1 MAANPVEAKPLL
13 RDESSDSGSGSDSEN
28 DTPTTTTTTTT
39 TTPTTVEWLA
49 TGRSRRST
57 AGNRMKSMLANEE
70 PDSDLELL
78 FAEDDN
84 DEGFTDVGD
93 AGSDVQMDSSSD
105 DEDEQNR
112 GDDFE
117 GEKELEKQARERKL
131 ASRKRKAEEAIPAK
145 FRKKVRID
153 QAAAVTVT
161 AAAAAAAAASAPR
174 PKKKSERTSWLPSPA
189 DMPIRASL
197 RQTTMLSKEQLHQQ
211 MKERETKR
219 LRQLA
224 VMEKK
229 AKKLAASKKPPM
241 TQAERLAEAASV
253 EKRNAKSLNR
263 WEEAEKAREEERL
276 AKLAALNNRTLKGP
290 VVTYWSGIGKWEN
303 HLKHVGRVAEEE
315 KAPRK
320 KREKKDKGD
329 KTKGKEKDE
338 KEPKKEGG
346 STAGTASTSVPPPS
360 TSPDGQ
366 AEAKPGAPL
375 ASPAPA
381 DTENPQQNGV
391 PNPPSPTATAPSEA
405 TPIVKEEDRP
415 RVMAPPPIPPPP
427 TVSPA
432 PSRPDGQP
440 RLMMA
445 PPSIPPPPALGSS
458 SPMAPPPIPPPL
470 PKTSPPVLA
479 APVLALPVLAPPLG
493 GIHLVQHTTQPK
505 SNVLA
510 PPNTTQHKSPL
521 SMPAPPPPPSARP
534 PPPPSAPLQ
543 PTTQPTQ
550 PPAPPKSAPP
560 PMAAPSP
567 PPAPAA
573 PPAPE
578 EPPPSEVARN
588 AFILRNFDE
597 ELVRDKTV
605 QTQIL
610 FGRRMDRL
618 GKPTPRPVCVIT
630 AHPARYRDPE
640 TGLPY
645 SSAHAY
651 REIQRLRRGEYKW
664 SSLLGA
670 WVGTCTYAARGV
682 PERFLK
688 GGGKSKEPSKSK
700 GVEVGVEPKEAD
712 ANTVA
717 EATESQEAPSM
728 DKATTPAQEGA
739 VEQPPTGSEGATVPS
754 PSPSP
759 SAPQTMVQ
767 QTQTQQQPQP
777 PVEAQKQ
784 DQGAKPD
791 AAEPAEQPGVAPVPT
806 VV

>member
-1 MAANPVEAKPLL
+1 MAATANEPKPSS
-13 RDESSDSGSGSDSEN
+13 RDGSSDSGSGSDSEN
-28 DTPTTTTTTTT
+28 DTPTTTT
-39 TTPTTVEWLA
+39 PTTVEWLA
-49 TGRSRRST
+49 TGRSKRST

-84 DEGFTDVGD
+84 DEGFTDVDD

-105 DEDEQNR
+105 DEDEQNH

-117 GEKELEKQARERKL
+117 GEKELEKQARDKKL
-131 ASRKRKAEEAIPAK
+131 ASRKRKAQDAIPAK

-153 QAAAVTVT
+153 QAAAP
-161 AAAAAAAAASAPR
+161 APR

-211 MKERETKR
+211 MKEREAKR
-219 LRQLA
+219 LKQLA

-229 AKKLAASKKPPM
+229 AKKLEAMKKPPM
-241 TQAERLAEAASV
+241 TQAERLAEAALV

-290 VVTYWSGIGKWEN
+290 VVTYWSGIGEWEN
-303 HLKHVGRVAEEE
+303 HLKHVGKVAEEE

-329 KTKGKEKDE
+329 KAKGKEKDE
-338 KEPKKEGG
+338 KESKKEEDSATG
-346 STAGTASTSVPPPS
+346 AASTSLPPS
-360 TSPDGQ
+360 TTPEGQ
-366 AEAKPGAPL
+366 AGAKSGAL
-375 ASPAPA
+375 SASPAPA
-381 DTENPQQNGV
+381 DPEISQPNGT
-391 PNPPSPTATAPSEA
+391 PKPPSPAATASSEA
-405 TPIVKEEDRP
+405 MPVVKEEDRP

-427 TVSPA
+427 AVSPA
-432 PSRPDGQP
+432 PPRPEDKP
-440 RLMMA
+440 RLMA
-445 PPSIPPPPALGSS
+445 PPSIPPPPSLGSS
-458 SPMAPPPIPPPL
+458 LMAPPPIPPP

-479 APVLALPVLAPPLG
+479 APVLAPPVLAPPLG

-534 PPPPSAPLQ
+534 PPHALAPPQPLQ
-543 PTTQPTQ
+543 PLQSSQPTQ
-550 PPAPPKSAPP
+550 PPALPKPAPP
-560 PMAAPSP
+560 TVAPSP
-567 PPAPAA
+567 PPSA
-573 PPAPE
+573 PPVPPARE

-597 ELVRDKTV
+597 ELIRDKTV

-618 GKPTPRPVCVIT
+618 AKPAPRPVCVIT

-645 SSAHAY
+645 FNAYAY

-688 GGGKSKEPSKSK
+688 GGKPKEPKT
-700 GVEVGVEPKEAD
+700 KEAEVEKKE
-712 ANTVA
+712 AGNTTVV
-717 EATESQEAPSM
+717 EGTESHEAKA
-728 DKATTPAQEGA
+728 DKTTP
-739 VEQPPTGSEGATVPS
+739 PTQGGVVQQSSTEMEDATVPS
-754 PSPSP
+754 PSPS
-759 SAPQTMVQ
+759 APQV
-767 QTQTQQQPQP
+767 QTQTQTQQPQP
-777 PVEAQKQ
+777 PVEAQNQ
-784 DQGAKPD
+784 DQGAKPA
-791 AAEPAEQPGVAPVPT
+791 AAESALPPGAVSVPAAV
-806 VV
+806 

>member
-1 MAANPVEAKPLL
+1 MATTANEPAPSS

-28 DTPTTTTTTTT
+28 DTPKMS
-39 TTPTTVEWLA
+39 TPTAVEWLA
-49 TGRSRRST
+49 TGRSKRST

-84 DEGFTDVGD
+84 DEGFTDVDD

-117 GEKELEKQARERKL
+117 GEKELEKQTREKKL
-131 ASRKRKAEEAIPAK
+131 ASRKRKAQDAIPAK

-153 QAAAVTVT
+153 QAAAP
-161 AAAAAAAAASAPR
+161 APR
-174 PKKKSERTSWLPSPA
+174 PKKKSERTSWLPSPG

-211 MKERETKR
+211 MKEREAKR
-219 LRQLA
+219 LKQLA

-229 AKKLAASKKPPM
+229 AKKLEAMKKPPM
-241 TQAERLAEAASV
+241 TQAERLAEAALV

-263 WEEAEKAREEERL
+263 WEVAEKAREEERL

-290 VVTYWSGIGKWEN
+290 VITYWSGIGKWEN
-303 HLKHVGRVAEEE
+303 HLKHVGKVAEEE

-329 KTKGKEKDE
+329 KAKGKDKDE
-338 KEPKKEGG
+338 EASKKEEGAA
-346 STAGTASTSVPPPS
+346 AGAASTSLPPS
-360 TSPDGQ
+360 TTPDGR
-366 AEAKPGAPL
+366 AEAKPGAPS

-381 DTENPQQNGV
+381 DAQNSQPSGAPRHSLPLTGAPLEATPAV
-391 PNPPSPTATAPSEA
+391 KDEDRPHVMTPSPTPQLPA
-405 TPIVKEEDRP
+405 
-415 RVMAPPPIPPPP
+415 
-427 TVSPA
+427 VSPA
-432 PSRPDGQP
+432 PPRPEDKP
-440 RLMMA
+440 RLMA
-445 PPSIPPPPALGSS
+445 PPSIPPPPSLNSS
-458 SPMAPPPIPPPL
+458 LMAPPPMPPP
-470 PKTSPPVLA
+470 PKTSPSVLA
-479 APVLALPVLAPPLG
+479 APVLAPPVLAPPLG

-521 SMPAPPPPPSARP
+521 SMPAPPPPPSVRP
-534 PPPPSAPLQ
+534 PAHPLAPPHPPH
-543 PTTQPTQ
+543 PTQPTQ
-550 PPAPPKSAPP
+550 PVQLPAPPKPALPTVTSTP
-560 PMAAPSP
+560 P
-567 PPAPAA
+567 PPATPAPA
-573 PPAPE
+573 IPPAPE

-588 AFILRNFDE
+588 AFILRSFDE
-597 ELVRDKTV
+597 ELIRDKTV

-618 GKPTPRPVCVIT
+618 AKPAPRPVCVIT
-630 AHPARYRDPE
+630 AHTARYRDPE

-645 SSAHAY
+645 FNAYAY

-670 WVGTCTYAARGV
+670 WVGSCTYAARGV

-688 GGGKSKEPSKSK
+688 GG
-700 GVEVGVEPKEAD
+700 EPKVPKTKEVA
-712 ANTVA
+712 AEEGKGNATVG
-717 EATESQEAPSM
+717 EGTESQKT
-728 DKATTPAQEGA
+728 KADQTTPPVQAA
-739 VEQPPTGSEGATVPS
+739 VEEPPTKTGDATVPLS
-754 PSPSP
+754 PPL
-759 SAPQTMVQ
+759 APQTQ
-767 QTQTQQQPQP
+767 TQTQTQQLPQP
-777 PVEAQKQ
+777 PAEAQNQ
-784 DQGAKPD
+784 DQDAKP
-791 AAEPAEQPGVAPVPT
+791 ATAKPVPQPGATSVPPA
-806 VV
+806 V

>member
-1 MAANPVEAKPLL
+1 MAANPIEAKPSS

-39 TTPTTVEWLA
+39 PTAVEWLA

-84 DEGFTDVGD
+84 DEGFTDVDD
-93 AGSDVQMDSSSD
+93 AGSDIQMDSSSD

-153 QAAAVTVT
+153 QAAA
-161 AAAAAAAAASAPR
+161 AAAAAPAPR

-219 LRQLA
+219 LKQLA

-329 KTKGKEKDE
+329 KAKGKEKDE
-338 KEPKKEGG
+338 KEPKKEGS
-346 STAGTASTSVPPPS
+346 STAGAASTSLPPS
-360 TSPDGQ
+360 TCPDGQ

-381 DTENPQQNGV
+381 DPGNPQQSRV

-415 RVMAPPPIPPPP
+415 RH
-427 TVSPA
+427 
-432 PSRPDGQP
+432 RHGP
-440 RLMMA
+440 R
-445 PPSIPPPPALGSS
+445 
-458 SPMAPPPIPPPL
+458 
-470 PKTSPPVLA
+470 
-479 APVLALPVLAPPLG
+479 
-493 GIHLVQHTTQPK
+493 
-505 SNVLA
+505 
-510 PPNTTQHKSPL
+510 
-521 SMPAPPPPPSARP
+521 
-534 PPPPSAPLQ
+534 
-543 PTTQPTQ
+543 
-550 PPAPPKSAPP
+550 
-560 PMAAPSP
+560 
-567 PPAPAA
+567 
-573 PPAPE
+573 
-578 EPPPSEVARN
+578 
-588 AFILRNFDE
+588 
-597 ELVRDKTV
+597 
-605 QTQIL
+605 
-610 FGRRMDRL
+610 
-618 GKPTPRPVCVIT
+618 
-630 AHPARYRDPE
+630 
-640 TGLPY
+640 
-645 SSAHAY
+645 
-651 REIQRLRRGEYKW
+651 
-664 SSLLGA
+664 
-670 WVGTCTYAARGV
+670 
-682 PERFLK
+682 
-688 GGGKSKEPSKSK
+688 
-700 GVEVGVEPKEAD
+700 
-712 ANTVA
+712 AN
-717 EATESQEAPSM
+717 
-728 DKATTPAQEGA
+728 
-739 VEQPPTGSEGATVPS
+739 
-754 PSPSP
+754 
-759 SAPQTMVQ
+759 
-767 QTQTQQQPQP
+767 
-777 PVEAQKQ
+777 
-784 DQGAKPD
+784 
-791 AAEPAEQPGVAPVPT
+791 PG
-806 VV
+806 